1 MEPETSKA
9 VELIML
15 LDSWWSGV
23 KAIWFRSIRWRLPV
37 AKLTRTALL
46 LHLGYLKSPS
56 ARCVILREVQRSWR
70 LQNPTKTNHS
80 GLPCNTGQ
88 RLRDTG
94 VPTACTVPQPHPS
107 VSCGAHAL
115 PPHWLECTVTE
126 RGLRTEH
133 QLTLLGNLSINW
145 IQQFINWRQQKGVHQ
160 PNCLTQHPLAV
171 NSS

>member
-1 MEPETSKA
+1 MLSLWKGQRNTHEKNNHCSFRYKNLIMKMEPETSKA
-9 VELIML
+9 VELIMP

-80 GLPCNTGQ
+80 GLRCNTGQ
-88 RLRDTG
+88 GLRDTG

-115 PPHWLECTVTE
+115 PSHWLECTVASE
-126 RGLRTEH
+126 
-133 QLTLLGNLSINW
+133 QSVSLL
-145 IQQFINWRQQKGVHQ
+145 
-160 PNCLTQHPLAV
+160 CLEICP
-171 NSS
+171 